1 MTVVP
6 PDPKTPYLM
15 KTEVITA
22 EESPDGKLTW
32 NLLLSSSHLI
42 EEFLK
47 DGQEEL
53 ICMDHTHSL
62 CVENCPVMFVGR
74 VSRAGHFCPFGIVI
88 GNKEAASNSKFV
100 LEWIRDNCS
109 VPPVAVIAD
118 GAAAFTAA
126 LREIFPDTL
135 RLMCFFHVMKN
146 VKDKLSA
153 VDTRIASSLT
163 RDIRDLAAFSI
174 DEDTNNL
181 LLRLFKEKWTKL
193 PDDMAAETKMK
204 IEEFINYFFATW
216 VNDSARRK
224 WFQGASPCHAYT
236 NNSLEGSNSIIKRD
250 FTIREKLSL
259 PQLLKELGD
268 YLLDK
273 TNLSMKNF
281 ARKSTKEEI
290 YNATSLLWSVRNS
303 LPDDDVHRV
312 MPFKNVLRNSG
323 KR

>member
-109 VPPVAVIAD
+109 VPPRRRHCGRSCCLHSGAQGDLSGHVAPYV
-118 GAAAFTAA
+118 F
-126 LREIFPDTL
+126 FP
-135 RLMCFFHVMKN
+135 
-146 VKDKLSA
+146 
-153 VDTRIASSLT
+153 
-163 RDIRDLAAFSI
+163 RD
-174 DEDTNNL
+174 
-181 LLRLFKEKWTKL
+181 
-193 PDDMAAETKMK
+193 
-204 IEEFINYFFATW
+204 EE
-216 VNDSARRK
+216 
-224 WFQGASPCHAYT
+224 C
-236 NNSLEGSNSIIKRD
+236 KR
-250 FTIREKLSL
+250 
-259 PQLLKELGD
+259 
-268 YLLDK
+268 
-273 TNLSMKNF
+273 
-281 ARKSTKEEI
+281 
-290 YNATSLLWSVRNS
+290 
-303 LPDDDVHRV
+303 
-312 MPFKNVLRNSG
+312 
-323 KR
+323 

>member
-47 DGQEEL
+47 DGQEECRPL
-53 ICMDHTHSL
+53 LPLRNS
-62 CVENCPVMFVGR
+62 GR
-74 VSRAGHFCPFGIVI
+74 EQGSCF
-88 GNKEAASNSKFV
+88 K
-100 LEWIRDNCS
+100 L

-273 TNLSMKNF
+273 TNLSMKNV
-281 ARKSTKEEI
+281 ARKSTKEEV

>member
-109 VPPVAVIAD
+109 VPPSPSLRTELLPSQRRS
-118 GAAAFTAA
+118 GRSFRTRCA
-126 LREIFPDTL
+126 L
-135 RLMCFFHVMKN
+135 CV
-146 VKDKLSA
+146 
-153 VDTRIASSLT
+153 
-163 RDIRDLAAFSI
+163 FS
-174 DEDTNNL
+174 T
-181 LLRLFKEKWTKL
+181 
-193 PDDMAAETKMK
+193 
-204 IEEFINYFFATW
+204 
-216 VNDSARRK
+216 
-224 WFQGASPCHAYT
+224 
-236 NNSLEGSNSIIKRD
+236 
-250 FTIREKLSL
+250 
-259 PQLLKELGD
+259 
-268 YLLDK
+268 
-273 TNLSMKNF
+273 
-281 ARKSTKEEI
+281 
-290 YNATSLLWSVRNS
+290 
-303 LPDDDVHRV
+303 
-312 MPFKNVLRNSG
+312 
-323 KR
+323 

>member
-22 EESPDGKLTW
+22 EESPDGKLYW
-32 NLLLSSSHLI
+32 NLLLSSSHLVQ
-42 EEFLK
+42 EYLQ
-47 DGQEEL
+47 DGSEEL
-53 ICMDHTHSL
+53 ICLDHTYSL
-62 CVENCPVMFVGR
+62 CQENCPVMFVGR

-88 GNKEAASNSKFV
+88 GNKKAASNSKFV

-126 LREIFPDTL
+126 LRETFPDTL

-153 VDTRIASSLT
+153 VDAKVASCLT

-174 DEDTNNL
+174 DEDTHNH
-181 LLRLFKEKWTKL
+181 LLRLFKEKWTNL
-193 PDDMAAETKMK
+193 PDDMAPQTKMK
-204 IEEFINYFFATW
+204 IEEFIAYFFATW
-216 VNDSARRK
+216 VDDLARSK

-273 TNLSMKNF
+273 TNLSMKNV
-281 ARKSTKEEI
+281 ARTNTKEEV
-290 YNATSLLWSVRNS
+290 YNATSLLWSVRNC
-303 LPDDDVHRV
+303 LPDDDVNRV
-312 MPFKNVLRNSG
+312 MPFKSVLRITG
-323 KR
+323 QR